1 MNTTIDQS
9 TKLDQ
14 AAIGLMAYDLW
25 EKAGRPAG
33 KDQQFWYEAE
43 KQLRA
48 AQAVPA
54 IPVKLP
60 SAPAK
65 DSSSVRQPKLSRLSS
80 NRRSGQ
86 LTR

>member
-1 MNTTIDQS
+1 MNTTIEQS

-14 AAIGLMAYDLW
+14 AAISRIAYELW

-33 KDQQFWYEAE
+33 KDQQFWFEAE
-43 KQLRA
+43 QQMKA

-60 SAPAK
+60 PAAVK
-65 DSSSVRQPKLSRLSS
+65 DSSPARPTKLSRLSS